1 MCALGNVGKTVNKV
15 GLRFQGAGH
24 GGGMPVGNEKAGVA
38 LLTASDAGFV
48 AVVSARSGATL
59 AADYDVFHGIEIT
72 GINHVVDAANH
83 YYLAAIPE
91 SGANYAARRR
101 PAAFSPSWRSGS
113 RQRRARS
120 YSVIST
126 AAAKVAGSTTPFI
139 SQASQCCDQMAFAHG
154 WHGFPWFS

>member
-1 MCALGNVGKTVNKV
+1 
-15 GLRFQGAGH
+15 
-24 GGGMPVGNEKAGVA
+24 VA

-91 SGANYAARRR
+91 SGANYAGSPEACGLLAVVAIRLT
-101 PAAFSPSWRSGS
+101 PAEG
-113 RQRRARS
+113 
-120 YSVIST
+120 
-126 AAAKVAGSTTPFI
+126 
-139 SQASQCCDQMAFAHG
+139 
-154 WHGFPWFS
+154 